1 MYSQTVMYAVT
12 MAKTAT
18 FVKKAHISIKRMDK
32 VCVGIAILLVTV
44 QIVMSMGANHVKIAT
59 RVSLENVIESHSV
72 TDKILIYWM
81 QEILKKTV
89 KFMFC

>member
-1 MYSQTVMYAVT
+1 
-12 MAKTAT
+12 
-18 FVKKAHISIKRMDK
+18 
-32 VCVGIAILLVTV
+32 
-44 QIVMSMGANHVKIAT
+44 MSMGANHVKIAT

-81 QEILKKTV
+81 QEILKKPV